1 MGRWFHADLKH
12 RVAYLKCLTAGAPRY
27 DMHGN
32 VLGTVSEEEG
42 AYAAVKLAKGRA
54 QLAELRAGV
63 KAKKGPEAAAA
74 VKCGDAGQGKENI
87 MTTYREDLAVRI
99 WRQVE
104 HGVDVDLLPTR
115 EKRAKD
121 LAKKLDRELDHN
133 GWRMF
138 VSGCVYTMANGKGPQ
153 RRNAE
158 VRRWRDQVVDRC
170 LSRR

>member
-138 VSGCVYTMANGKGPQ
+138 VSGCVYTMYPKRTEKG
-153 RRNAE
+153 RNAAMP
-158 VRRWRDQVVDRC
+158 RSC

>member
-1 MGRWFHADLKH
+1 
-12 RVAYLKCLTAGAPRY
+12 
-27 DMHGN
+27 
-32 VLGTVSEEEG
+32 
-42 AYAAVKLAKGRA
+42 
-54 QLAELRAGV
+54 
-63 KAKKGPEAAAA
+63 
-74 VKCGDAGQGKENI
+74 
-87 MTTYREDLAVRI
+87 MTTDGEDLAVRI

-138 VSGCVYTMANGKGPQ
+138 VSGCVYTMTNGKGPQ

-158 VRRWRDQVVDRC
+158 VMLVETVRRWRDQVVDLLPEARG
-170 LSRR
+170 

>member
-1 MGRWFHADLKH
+1 M
-12 RVAYLKCLTAGAPRY
+12 
-27 DMHGN
+27 
-32 VLGTVSEEEG
+32 
-42 AYAAVKLAKGRA
+42 
-54 QLAELRAGV
+54 
-63 KAKKGPEAAAA
+63 
-74 VKCGDAGQGKENI
+74 
-87 MTTYREDLAVRI
+87 AVRI

-138 VSGCVYTMANGKGPQ
+138 VSGCVVHHGELARGRSVAMP
-153 RRNAE
+153 RS
-158 VRRWRDQVVDRC
+158 C